1 MFPFSCL
8 RCWFALIMCAVWF
21 TCTAQQKQVV
31 SNSDGDELTIQ
42 YTVKHQEGKTV
53 VSFKHVSDIQLGKN
67 KAKYSQ
73 KQDKGL
79 MRAIFMDGSNFNEDE
94 TQVEKENNVAKW
106 SEFKTPANWNYE
118 HDPHSPSHVFCL
130 NDRNS
135 YPEISFTGN
144 QDQAILKIP
153 IYLAYITTKTK
164 WDKLRKKGTITF
176 YHVFSEFKPLEI
188 KLTIPKQPSNSG
200 DGPAPNNNVI
210 PSTVEYDSI
219 ISPDTDPIPDPNQ
232 PDLAAKKLINEIQRE
247 MDKNSALT
255 DYALRN
261 FLEELQP
268 KIENL
273 ENLKSGVSQEVQ
285 QDIENLKTD
294 YNEKREEAI
303 EQIKVKCEHD
313 AYVLNELDRL
323 ELRLD
328 SCSWRRL
335 GLIDDIEKVYQNLCQ
350 GYTDKVSPTVQHE
363 LTDFDQKISDV
374 KDKLKIFIIIRNILL
389 GLLAFIVMALGFLG
403 YGRWKNNLEQKKMKS
418 FEEIQR
424 RMAKR
429 AEREA
434 ERRTRSVAQNK
445 TRQVIG
451 QARNKGRQAVQSKA
465 REMGERVSGKKPRPT
480 EISSND
486 TSSINNGTNSRPP
499 IGKFSGR
506 RRPKP
511 GSNGEISI

>member
-1 MFPFSCL
+1 MFPFPYL
-8 RCWFALIMCAVWF
+8 RCWFTLIMCAVCF
-21 TCTAQQKQVV
+21 TCMGDKKVMR
-31 SNSDGDELTIQ
+31 NSDGDKFTIQ
-42 YTVKHQEGKTV
+42 YAIDHKEGKTV
-53 VSFKHVSDIQLGKN
+53 VSFTHVSDIQLGKN

-79 MRAIFMDGSNFNEDE
+79 VRAIFMDGRKFNEDE
-94 TQVEKENNVAKW
+94 IIIIPENNVSKW
-106 SEFKTPANWNYE
+106 SEFKTPAHWKYE
-118 HDPHSPSHVFCL
+118 PQSQSAKVFCL
-130 NDRNS
+130 NDRNVN
-135 YPEISFTGN
+135 PQIAFTGE
-144 QDQAILKIP
+144 QDQQFLSIP

-176 YHVFSEFKPLEI
+176 YHIFSEFEPLEI
-188 KLTIPKQPSNSG
+188 KLTMPKEQSVKPGQNLNP
-200 DGPAPNNNVI
+200 DKTKEIHVPVDTTIIDP
-210 PSTVEYDSI
+210 DSD
-219 ISPDTDPIPDPNQ
+219 SDLVQNQ
-232 PDLAAKKLINEIQRE
+232 HDLAAKKLINDIQRE
-247 MDKNSALT
+247 MDKNAGLT
-255 DYALRN
+255 DYAALK
-261 FLEELQP
+261 FYDQLKPQIESLEEL
-268 KIENL
+268 KKDASDL
-273 ENLKSGVSQEVQ
+273 VQ
-285 QDIENLKTD
+285 QDIDNLTAKYD
-294 YNEKREEAI
+294 DGRKKAEDEI
-303 EQIKVKCEHD
+303 IVIKQHD
-313 AYVLNELDRL
+313 GYVLRELDKL
-323 ELRLD
+323 DNRLD
-328 SCSWRRL
+328 SCSWKRL

-350 GYTDKVSPTVQHE
+350 GYTDKVSPIVQHE
-363 LTDFDQKISDV
+363 LTDFDQKISRV

-480 EISSND
+480 EMSSND